1 MSLRPSTG
9 SGRAD
14 LSFKSHSHRPAHA
27 EPVEAHPS
35 GLPISRLLLGLLGTL
50 TLAACATTPRETAA
64 LSSAP
69 KPDWAFQASDLAV
82 DPGFRFGKLANG
94 MRYII
99 RHNQRPEGTALVRM
113 EIETG
118 SLDESADERGFAHF
132 VEHMAFNGSTNVPEG
147 EMVQLLERNGLAFG
161 ADTNA
166 STGFEQTQYKL
177 DLPRNDPQLL
187 DTALMLMRETA
198 GELKFD
204 EAAVAR
210 ERGVVMSELRDS
222 LTYARR
228 NLEDQLA
235 FFYPQARY
243 PTRLPIGVPET
254 LTAATGASLKAFWAR
269 EYTPA
274 DTTLVVIGDFDP
286 VVVEQ
291 KIVAH
296 FGTWPARPQTS
307 RPDPGKVDP
316 QQLGQTDVFVD
327 PALSE
332 RITVSRHGPWLD
344 EPDTAA
350 NRRTALL
357 REIGYGI
364 INRRLQRVARQVD
377 PPFRGAGLGSSDVFK
392 IGRTTNLI
400 VDVVDGK
407 WERGLIAAEAEYRRA
422 LRFGFTPS
430 EVAEQVSNIRAR
442 AVNAARS
449 ADTRTNSALV
459 AAALALVEDEQVPTT
474 PQSSLDRLE
483 AFIPAINPKA
493 VMAALREEAVTLDA
507 PLIRLQGRTQPAGG
521 AEAVRRVW
529 KQAAKGKVARGTQ
542 GAEGG
547 WAYADFGTPGTVASD
562 TRDPVLGIRR
572 VRFVNGVMLNLKQTA
587 LEQDRVRMS
596 LAIDGGDMLNTRED
610 PRATEMTPFLTV
622 GGLGKHSQDEL
633 QSILAGRTVG
643 GGLSSAGDTFFAR
656 AVTTPTDLELQL
668 QLLAA
673 YVIDAGYRPE
683 GEEQYRL
690 NIANFFAQAFA
701 TPGAALNNGQGSILS
716 DNDPLYSLGPPDAY
730 QALTFAR
737 LKAAIGE
744 RLAHGAIEIGLVGDI
759 DEEQAIALVGKSFGA
774 LPAREAGFGAYPEAR
789 RRGFTSKRGETTIR
803 HSGDPS
809 QAIVRLVWPTRD
821 DADPVESL
829 GLEALE
835 RVMRLELTEGIRE
848 KLGKSYSPSAS
859 SGLSRTYPGYGEFTV
874 TASVNVADVAATR
887 EAIAQIVRGLRDKP
901 VGEDELARAL
911 APLAEENA
919 NLLKTNAGWMNL
931 VDRAQSQAE
940 LIDRYARFQA
950 RLKAVTARDVQ
961 ALARRYLVPGRA
973 VEIVALPKSAA
984 KP

>member
-1 MSLRPSTG
+1 M
-9 SGRAD
+9 
-14 LSFKSHSHRPAHA
+14 
-27 EPVEAHPS
+27 
-35 GLPISRLLLGLLGTL
+35 IRLAIATFAALTL
-50 TLAACATTPRETAA
+50 TACATTPRETAA
-64 LSSAP
+64 LPAAP

-82 DPGFRFGKLANG
+82 DPAFRFGKLANG

-99 RHNQRPEGTALVRM
+99 RQNQRPEGTALVRM
-113 EIETG
+113 EIEAG
-118 SLDESADERGFAHF
+118 SLDEGADERGFAHF

-147 EMVQLLERNGLAFG
+147 EMVHLLERNGLAFG

-166 STGFEQTQYKL
+166 QTGFEQTQYKL
-177 DLPRNDPQLL
+177 DLPRNDPKLL

-204 EAAVAR
+204 DAAVAR

-235 FFYPQARY
+235 FLYPSARY

-254 LTAATGASLKAFWAR
+254 LNAATGASLKAFWAR

-286 VVVEQ
+286 ALVEQ
-291 KIVAH
+291 KIVAR
-296 FGTWPARPQTS
+296 FGGWQGLAQSPRPAA
-307 RPDPGKVDP
+307 GKVDP
-316 QQLGQTDVFVD
+316 AQQGATDVFID

-332 RITVSRHGPWLD
+332 RVTVSRHGPWLY

-364 INRRLQRVARQVD
+364 VNRRLQRVARQVD
-377 PPFRGAGLGSSDVFK
+377 PPFRGAGVGTSDVFK

-407 WERGLIAAEAEYRRA
+407 WQRGLIAAEQEYRRA
-422 LRFGFTPS
+422 VKFGFTAG
-430 EVAEQVSNIRAR
+430 EVAEQISNIRSR
-442 AVNAARS
+442 SVNAAR
-449 ADTRTNSALV
+449 AANTRTNPALV
-459 AAALALVEDEQVPTT
+459 AAAFALIEDEQVPTT

-483 AFIPAINPKA
+483 AFIPTITSAS
-493 VMAALREEAVTLDA
+493 VMAALRDEAVTLDA
-507 PLIRLQGRTQPAGG
+507 PLIRLQGRTQPVGG
-521 AEAVRRVW
+521 APAIRAAW
-529 KQAAKGKVARGTQ
+529 QQAAKAKSARGAQ
-542 GAEGG
+542 GTEGG
-547 WAYADFGTPGTVASD
+547 WGYTDFGTPGSVASD
-562 TRDPVLGIRR
+562 TRDPVLGIRT
-572 VRFVNGVMLNLKQTA
+572 VRFANGVMLNLKQTA

-596 LAIDGGDMLNTRED
+596 LAIDGGDLLNTRAD
-610 PRATEMTPFLTV
+610 PLATEMTSFLTV

-643 GGLSSAGDTFFAR
+643 GGLGAGGDTFAAR
-656 AVTTPTDLELQL
+656 AITTPADLELQL

-673 YVIDAGYRPE
+673 YVSDAGYRPE

-701 TPGAALNNGQGSILS
+701 TPGSALANGQGAVIS
-716 DNDPLYSLGPPDAY
+716 DNDPRYSLGKPEAY
-730 QALTFAR
+730 QALTFAK
-737 LKAAIGE
+737 LKADIGD

-759 DEEQAIALVGKSFGA
+759 DEAQAIALVGRTFGA
-774 LPAREAGFGAYPEAR
+774 LPVREPAFGAYPEAR
-789 RRGFTSKRGETTIR
+789 QRSFTASRGETIIR
-803 HSGDPS
+803 HTGDPS
-809 QAIVRLVWPTRD
+809 QAIIRLVWPTRD
-821 DADPVESL
+821 DTDPVESMQ
-829 GLEALE
+829 LEALE
-835 RVMRLELTEGIRE
+835 RVVRLELTDGIRE

-874 TASVNVADVAATR
+874 TASVNVADLAATR
-887 EAIAQIVRGLRDKP
+887 EAIAQIVKDLRDKP
-901 VGEDELARAL
+901 VSADELARAL

-919 NLLKTNAGWMNL
+919 NLLKTNGGWMNL
-931 VDRAQSQAE
+931 VDRAQSQAD
-940 LIDRYARFQA
+940 LIARYAQFQA
-950 RLKAVTARDVQ
+950 RLKAVTVKDVQ
-961 ALARRYLVPGRA
+961 MLARRYLVPGRA
-973 VEIVALPKSAA
+973 VELIVLPKGAA

>member
-1 MSLRPSTG
+1 MVHQDDSPDGPLLSQGRRVLWSALVSL
-9 SGRAD
+9 
-14 LSFKSHSHRPAHA
+14 L
-27 EPVEAHPS
+27 V
-35 GLPISRLLLGLLGTL
+35 
-50 TLAACATTPRETAA
+50 AACATTPLETASA
-64 LSSAP
+64 PPAP
-69 KPDWAFQASDLAV
+69 KPDWAFEASDLPV
-82 DPGFRFGKLANG
+82 DPAFRFGKLANG

-99 RHNQRPEGTALVRM
+99 RQNQRPEATALVRM
-113 EIETG
+113 EIEAG
-118 SLDESADERGFAHF
+118 SLDEAVDERGFAHF

-177 DLPRNDPQLL
+177 DLPRNDPKLL

-198 GELKFD
+198 GELTFD
-204 EAAVAR
+204 DAAVAR

-254 LTAATGASLKAFWAR
+254 VNAASGASLRAFWAR

-286 VVVEQ
+286 AVVEQ
-291 KIVAH
+291 KVVAR
-296 FGTWPARPQTS
+296 FETWPARPQTS
-307 RPDPGKVDP
+307 RPDQGQIDP
-316 QQLGQTDVFVD
+316 EQADQTDVFID

-332 RITVSRHGPWLD
+332 RITVSRHGRWMD
-344 EPDTAA
+344 EPDTVA
-350 NRRTALL
+350 NRRAALL

-364 INRRLQRVARQVD
+364 VNRRLQRVARQVD
-377 PPFRGAGLGSSDVFK
+377 PPFRGAGLGTSEVFK

-407 WERGLIAAEAEYRRA
+407 WERGLVAAEEEYRRA

-430 EVAEQVSNIRAR
+430 EVAEQVSNVRAR
-442 AVNAARS
+442 SVNAARS
-449 ADTRTNSALV
+449 ANTRTNSALV

-474 PQSSLDRLE
+474 PQSSLERLE
-483 AFIPAINPKA
+483 AFIPAITPKA
-493 VMAALREEAVTLDA
+493 VMAALREEAVSLDA

-521 AEAVRRVW
+521 AEALRRAW
-529 KQAAKGKVARGTQ
+529 QLAAKGKVARGTQ

-547 WAYADFGTPGTVASD
+547 WAYTDFGTPGAIASD
-562 TRDPVLGIRR
+562 TRDPLLGIRT
-572 VRFVNGVMLNLKQTA
+572 VRFANGAVLNLKQTA

-596 LAIDGGDMLNTRED
+596 LAIDGGDMLNTRHD
-610 PRATEMTPFLTV
+610 PQATEMTPFLAV

-633 QSILAGRTVG
+633 QSILAGRTVS
-643 GGLSSAGDTFFAR
+643 GGLSSAGDTFVAR

-673 YVIDAGYRPE
+673 YVADAGYRPE

-701 TPGAALNNGQGSILS
+701 TPGAALNNSQGGILS
-716 DNDPLYSLGPPDAY
+716 DADPRYTLGIPEAY
-730 QALTFAR
+730 QALTFAK
-737 LKAAIGE
+737 LKAAIGD
-744 RLAHGAIEIGLVGDI
+744 RLARGAIEIGLVGDI

-774 LPAREAGFGAYPEAR
+774 LPAREPAFGAYPEAR
-789 RRGFTSKRGETTIR
+789 QRPFTGKRGETIVR
-803 HSGDPS
+803 HTGDPS

-874 TASVNVADVAATR
+874 TASVDVADVAATR
-887 EAIAQIVRGLRDKP
+887 EAIAQIVKGLRDKP

-931 VDRAQSQAE
+931 VDRAHSQAD
-940 LIDRYARFQA
+940 LIDRFVRFQA
-950 RLKAVTARDVQ
+950 RLKAITATDVQ
-961 ALARRYLVPGRA
+961 TLAIRYLVPGRA
-973 VEIVALPKSAA
+973 VEIVVLPKGIG